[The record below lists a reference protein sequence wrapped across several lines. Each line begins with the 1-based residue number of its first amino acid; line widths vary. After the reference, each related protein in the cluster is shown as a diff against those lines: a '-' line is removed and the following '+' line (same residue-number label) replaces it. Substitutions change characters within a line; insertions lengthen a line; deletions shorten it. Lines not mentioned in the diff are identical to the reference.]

1 MYSLDSRQFSFSEFL
16 LPFDGKL
23 EAKNRWVQLAAM
35 VPWQRFE
42 KQYAALFSPDKGSP
56 AKPFRVAFGA
66 LILKERLNCTDEELV
81 EQIRENPY
89 LQFFLGLEEFSNE
102 APFDSSMM
110 VHFRKRIS
118 FDMIGEVNE
127 SLVASLRDNDNPPS
141 DDEPPGSN
149 LSTSDEKPETE
160 DPASTNNTDNNGQL
174 ILDATCTP
182 ADITYPTDSKL
193 LNEARE
199 KSENLVDVL
208 YAQSSKAKAKPRT
221 YRKIARKKWLSFSKS
236 RRHTHAQIRKINRT
250 LLGYLGRNLKHL
262 DKLIDQ
268 VGLQTL
274 SRAQYK
280 NLLVIREVYRQQKE
294 MLEQRTQR
302 VDARIVSLSQPHV
315 RPIVRGKAGAKV
327 EFGAKLS
334 ASLDDGYFFLDR
346 LDWNNFNESK
356 HLIPQVENYHQR
368 RGCYPASV
376 HVDKIYRT
384 KENREWCKEKGIRL
398 SGPKLGRPLKNTT
411 QNKEQILKNKALA
424 RQDEIDRIP
433 IEGKFG
439 QSKRR
444 FGLDRVMTKLA
455 ITSQC
460 VIAMTFLVINLE
472 KGLRL
477 LFLCLFYLQQIS
489 NTTLKNIVKRCI
501 KKNITLCA
509 A

>member
-1 MYSLDSRQFSFSEFL
+1 MYSHDSRQFSFSEFL
-16 LPFDGKL
+16 LPFEGKL
-23 EAKNRWVQLAAM
+23 ESKNRWVQLAAM

-42 KQYAALFSPDKGSP
+42 KQYASLFSPDRGSP
-56 AKPFRVAFGA
+56 AKPFRMAFGA
-66 LILKERLNCTDEELV
+66 LILKERLNCSDEELV

-89 LQFFLGLEEFSNE
+89 LQYFLGLEEFRNE
-102 APFDSSMM
+102 APFEASML

-118 FDMIGEVNE
+118 LEMIGEVNE
-127 SLVASLRDNDNPPS
+127 ALVAGLRGPEIPPS
-141 DDEPPGSN
+141 GDEPPASKVSPSAAGSAAEE
-149 LSTSDEKPETE
+149 STSTK
-160 DPASTNNTDNNGQL
+160 NTDNKVQL
-174 ILDATCTP
+174 ILDATCAP

-199 KSENLVDVL
+199 KSETLVDVL
-208 YAQSSKAKAKPRT
+208 HTQCPKGSIKPRT
-221 YRKIARKKWLSFSKS
+221 YRKIARKKWLSFSKK
-236 RRHTHAQIRKINRT
+236 RQHTQTQIRKINRS

-274 SRAQYK
+274 GSAQYK
-280 NLLVIREVYRQQKE
+280 NLLVIQEVYRQQKE
-294 MLEQRTQR
+294 MFEQRTQR
-302 VDARIVSLSQPHV
+302 TDGRIVSISQPHV

-368 RGCYPASV
+368 RGYYPASV

-384 KENREWCKEKGIRL
+384 KGNREWCKEKGIRL

-411 QNKEQILKNKALA
+411 QNKEQILRNKTIA

-477 LFLCLFYLQQIS
+477 LFLCLFYTHQLS
-489 NTTLKNIVKRCI
+489 VMTLKNLMK
-501 KKNITLCA
+501 LCSSKINPLCVA
-509 A
+509 

>member
-1 MYSLDSRQFSFSEFL
+1 MYSHDSRQFSFSEFL
-16 LPFDGKL
+16 LPFEGKL
-23 EAKNRWVQLAAM
+23 EAKNRWVQLSAM

-42 KQYAALFSPDKGSP
+42 KQYAALFSPAKGSP
-56 AKPFRVAFGA
+56 AKPFRMAFGA
-66 LILKERLNCTDEELV
+66 LILKERLNCSDEELV

-89 LQFFLGLEEFSNE
+89 LQYFLGLEEFSNE
-102 APFDSSMM
+102 APFEASMM

-118 FDMIGEVNE
+118 LEMIGKVNE
-127 SLVASLRDNDNPPS
+127 SLVAGLRSHDNPPS
-141 DDEPPGSN
+141 DDEPPGANFSV
-149 LSTSDEKPETE
+149 SAKKPETE
-160 DPASTNNTDNNGQL
+160 DSASTNNTDNNGRL

-208 YAQSSKAKAKPRT
+208 YTQSSKTKAKPRT
-221 YRKIARKKWLSFSKS
+221 YRKIARKKWLSFSKK
-236 RRHTHAQIRKINRT
+236 RRHTHAQIRKINRA

-262 DKLIDQ
+262 DKQIDQ

-294 MLEQRTQR
+294 MFEQRTQR

-356 HLIPQVENYHQR
+356 HLIPQVETYHQR
-368 RGCYPASV
+368 RGYYPTSV

-384 KENREWCKEKGIRL
+384 KENREWCKEKNIRL

-472 KGLRL
+472 KGLRF
-477 LFLCLFYLQQIS
+477 LFLSLFCMMQPCIK
-489 NTTLKNIVKRCI
+489 TLKNILKRYSR
-501 KKNITLCA
+501 KNITLCA

>member
-1 MYSLDSRQFSFSEFL
+1 MYSHDSRQFSFSEYL
-16 LPFDGKL
+16 LPFEGKL
-23 EAKNRWVQLAAM
+23 EANNRWVQLAAM
-35 VPWQRFE
+35 VPWQSFE
-42 KQYAALFSPDKGSP
+42 KQYATLFSPDRGSP
-56 AKPFRVAFGA
+56 AKPFRMAFGA
-66 LILKERLNCTDEELV
+66 LILKERLNCSDEELV

-89 LQFFLGLEEFSNE
+89 LQYFLGLVEFSNE
-102 APFDSSMM
+102 APFEASMM

-118 FDMIGEVNE
+118 LEMIGEVNE
-127 SLVASLRDNDNPPS
+127 SLVEGLRSNDNPPS
-141 DDEPPGSN
+141 DDEPPGGN
-149 LSTSDEKPETE
+149 LSAVIEKPATE
-160 DPASTNNTDNNGQL
+160 GSASTKNTDNKGRL

-199 KSENLVDVL
+199 KSETLVDVL
-208 YAQSSKAKAKPRT
+208 HAQCPKAKIKPRT
-221 YRKIARKKWLSFSKS
+221 YRKVARKKWLIFSKK
-236 RRHTHAQIRKINRT
+236 RQHTHAQIRKINRS

-268 VGLQTL
+268 AGLQTL
-274 SRAQYK
+274 NRAQYK

-294 MLEQRTQR
+294 MFEQRTQR
-302 VDARIVSLSQPHV
+302 VDARIVSLYQPHV

-327 EFGAKLS
+327 EFGVKLS
-334 ASLDDGYFFLDR
+334 ASLDGGYFFLDQ

-356 HLIPQVENYHQR
+356 HLISQVETYHQR
-368 RGCYPASV
+368 RGYYPTSV

-384 KENREWCKEKGIRL
+384 KENREWCKERGIRL

-460 VIAMTFLVINLE
+460 VIAITFLVINLE

-477 LFLCLFYLQQIS
+477 LFLCLYYLLQLR
-489 NTTLKNIVKRCI
+489 NVTLKNIVKRCT
-501 KKNITLCA
+501 KENINLCVA
-509 A
+509 

>member
-1 MYSLDSRQFSFSEFL
+1 MYSHDTRQFNFSEFL

-23 EAKNRWVQLAAM
+23 EAKNRWVQLSAM

-42 KQYAALFSPDKGSP
+42 KQYAALFSPDRGSP
-56 AKPFRVAFGA
+56 AKPFRMAFGA

-89 LQFFLGLEEFSNE
+89 LQYFLGLEEFSNV
-102 APFDSSMM
+102 APFEASML

-118 FDMIGEVNE
+118 LEMIGDVNE
-127 SLVASLRDNDNPPS
+127 SLVAGLRDKDNPPS
-141 DDEPPGSN
+141 DDEPPDSN
-149 LSTSDEKPETE
+149 FSASAKKPETE
-160 DPASTNNTDNNGQL
+160 DSASIKNTDNSGQL
-174 ILDATCTP
+174 ILDA
-182 ADITYPTDSKL
+182 
-193 LNEARE
+193 RE
-199 KSENLVDVL
+199 KCETLVDLL
-208 YAQSSKAKAKPRT
+208 YAECTQAKIKPRT
-221 YRKIARKKWLSFSKS
+221 YRKIARIKWL
-236 RRHTHAQIRKINRT
+236 
-250 LLGYLGRNLKHL
+250 
-262 DKLIDQ
+262 
-268 VGLQTL
+268 
-274 SRAQYK
+274 
-280 NLLVIREVYRQQKE
+280 
-294 MLEQRTQR
+294 
-302 VDARIVSLSQPHV
+302 SLSQPHV
-315 RPIVRGKAGAKV
+315 RPIIRGKAGAKV

-334 ASLDDGYFFLDR
+334 ASLDEGYFFLDQ

-368 RGCYPASV
+368 RGYYPASV

-411 QNKEQILKNKALA
+411 QNKEQILRNKTIA

-477 LFLCLFYLQQIS
+477 LFLCLFYTHRLSMMVLKNLIRHCTRK
-489 NTTLKNIVKRCI
+489 NTTMFA
-501 KKNITLCA
+501 T
-509 A
+509 

>member
-1 MYSLDSRQFSFSEFL
+1 MYSHDTRQFNFSEFL

-23 EAKNRWVQLAAM
+23 EAKNRWVQLSAM

-42 KQYAALFSPDKGSP
+42 KQYAALFSPDRGSP
-56 AKPFRVAFGA
+56 AKPFRMAFGA

-89 LQFFLGLEEFSNE
+89 LQYFLGLEEFSNV
-102 APFDSSMM
+102 APFEASML

-118 FDMIGEVNE
+118 LEMIGDVKE
-127 SLVASLRDNDNPPS
+127 SLVAGLRDKDNPPS
-141 DDEPPGSN
+141 DDEPPDSN
-149 LSTSDEKPETE
+149 FSASAKKPETE
-160 DPASTNNTDNNGQL
+160 DSASTKNTDNSGQL

-193 LNEARE
+193 LNDARE
-199 KSENLVDVL
+199 KSETLVDLL
-208 YAQSSKAKAKPRT
+208 YTQCTQAKIKPRT
-221 YRKIARKKWLSFSKS
+221 YRKIARKKWLSFSKK

-274 SRAQYK
+274 RRAQYK

-294 MLEQRTQR
+294 MFELRTQR
-302 VDARIVSLSQPHV
+302 VDDRIVSLSQPHV

-334 ASLDDGYFFLDR
+334 ASLDEGYFFLDQ

-368 RGCYPASV
+368 RGYYPASV

-411 QNKEQILKNKALA
+411 QNKEQILRNKTIA

-477 LFLCLFYLQQIS
+477 LFLCLFYTHQLS
-489 NTTLKNIVKRCI
+489 VMTLKNLMK
-501 KKNITLCA
+501 LCSSKINPLCVA
-509 A
+509 

>member
-1 MYSLDSRQFSFSEFL
+1 MYSHDSRQFSFSEFL
-16 LPFDGKL
+16 LPFEGKL
-23 EAKNRWVQLAAM
+23 EAKNRWVQLSAM

-42 KQYAALFSPDKGSP
+42 KQYAALFSPDRGSP
-56 AKPFRVAFGA
+56 AKPFRMAFGA
-66 LILKERLNCTDEELV
+66 LILKERLNCSDEELI

-89 LQFFLGLEEFSNE
+89 LQYFLGLEEFSNV
-102 APFDSSMM
+102 APFEASML

-118 FDMIGEVNE
+118 LEMIGKVNE
-127 SLVASLRDNDNPPS
+127 SLVAGLRDNDNPPS
-141 DDEPPGSN
+141 DDEPPGVN
-149 LSTSDEKPETE
+149 LSVSAEKPETE
-160 DPASTNNTDNNGQL
+160 DSASTKNTNNNGRL
-174 ILDATCTP
+174 ILDTTCTP

-221 YRKIARKKWLSFSKS
+221 YRKIARKKWLSFSKK
-236 RRHTHAQIRKINRT
+236 RRHTHAQIRKINRA

-274 SRAQYK
+274 SSTQYK

-294 MLEQRTQR
+294 MFEQRTQR

-368 RGCYPASV
+368 RGYYPASV

-384 KENREWCKEKGIRL
+384 KENREWCKEKSIRL

-472 KGLRL
+472 KVLRL
-477 LFLCLFYLQQIS
+477 LWLWLFYLLQLS
-489 NTTLKNIVKRCI
+489 NITLKNIVKRCT

>member
-1 MYSLDSRQFSFSEFL
+1 M
-16 LPFDGKL
+16 
-23 EAKNRWVQLAAM
+23 
-35 VPWQRFE
+35 
-42 KQYAALFSPDKGSP
+42 
-56 AKPFRVAFGA
+56 AFGA
-66 LILKERLNCTDEELV
+66 LILKERLNCSDEELV

-89 LQFFLGLEEFSNE
+89 LQYFLGLVEFSNE
-102 APFDSSMM
+102 APFEASMM

-118 FDMIGEVNE
+118 LAMIGEVNE
-127 SLVASLRDNDNPPS
+127 SLVEGLRSNDNPPS
-141 DDEPPGSN
+141 DDELPGGN
-149 LSTSDEKPETE
+149 LSAVTEKPATE
-160 DPASTNNTDNNGQL
+160 GSASTKNTDNKGQL

-199 KSENLVDVL
+199 KSETLVDVL
-208 YAQSSKAKAKPRT
+208 HAQCPKAKIKPRT
-221 YRKIARKKWLSFSKS
+221 YRKVARKKWLIFSKK
-236 RRHTHAQIRKINRT
+236 RQHTHAQIRKINRS

-268 VGLQTL
+268 AGLQTL
-274 SRAQYK
+274 NRAQYK

-294 MLEQRTQR
+294 MFEQRTQR
-302 VDARIVSLSQPHV
+302 VDARIVSLYQPHV

-334 ASLDDGYFFLDR
+334 ASLDGGYFFLDQ

-356 HLIPQVENYHQR
+356 HLISQVETYHQR
-368 RGCYPASV
+368 RGYYPTSV

-384 KENREWCKEKGIRL
+384 KENREWCKERGIRL

-477 LFLCLFYLQQIS
+477 LFLCLYYLLQLR
-489 NTTLKNIVKRCI
+489 NVTLKNIVKRCT
-501 KKNITLCA
+501 KENINLCVA
-509 A
+509 

>member
-1 MYSLDSRQFSFSEFL
+1 L
-16 LPFDGKL
+16 
-23 EAKNRWVQLAAM
+23 
-35 VPWQRFE
+35 
-42 KQYAALFSPDKGSP
+42 
-56 AKPFRVAFGA
+56 
-66 LILKERLNCTDEELV
+66 CDEELV

-89 LQFFLGLEEFSNE
+89 LQYFLGLEEFRNE
-102 APFDSSMM
+102 APFEASML

-118 FDMIGEVNE
+118 LKMIGDVNE
-127 SLVASLRDNDNPPS
+127 ALVARLRDDATPSS
-141 DDEPPGSN
+141 DDELPAPKVSN
-149 LSTSDEKPETE
+149 S
-160 DPASTNNTDNNGQL
+160 ASRPVPKESSPTKNTVNKVQL

-182 ADITYPTDSKL
+182 ADINYPTDSKL
-193 LNEARE
+193 LNKACE
-199 KSENLVDVL
+199 KSETLVDVL
-208 YAQSSKAKAKPRT
+208 YAQCNKAKAKPRT
-221 YRKIARKKWLSFSKS
+221 YRKIARKKWLGFSKK
-236 RRHTHAQIRKINRT
+236 RQHTRSQIRKINRS

-268 VGLQTL
+268 VGLQPLNKT
-274 SRAQYK
+274 QYK
-280 NLLVIREVYRQQKE
+280 NLLVLREVYLQQKE
-294 MLEQRTQR
+294 MFELRTQR
-302 VDARIVSLSQPHV
+302 VDVRIVSLSQPHV

-334 ASLDDGYFFLDR
+334 ASLDDGHFFLDQ

-368 RGCYPASV
+368 RGYYPTSL

-384 KENREWCKEKGIRL
+384 KENREWCKEKDIRP

-411 QNKEQILKNKALA
+411 QNKDQIQKNNALA

-444 FGLDRVMTKLA
+444 FGLDRVTAKLA
-455 ITSQC
+455 ITSQS

-477 LFLCLFYLQQIS
+477 LFLCLFYTLQLS
-489 NTTLKNIVKRCI
+489 VMTLKNLIKRSTR
-501 KKNITLCA
+501 KNINLCA
-509 A
+509 T